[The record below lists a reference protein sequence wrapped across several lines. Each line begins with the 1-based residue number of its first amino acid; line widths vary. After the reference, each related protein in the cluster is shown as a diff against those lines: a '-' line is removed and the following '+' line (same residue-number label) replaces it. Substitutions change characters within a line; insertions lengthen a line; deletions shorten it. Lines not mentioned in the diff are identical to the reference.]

1 METKNKNTL
10 KHLAI
15 LLFCPP
21 CLSMTLLAIAIGA
34 PLDVILWMASG
45 PLLIMGVAAF
55 VVILDRHA
63 IWGLT
68 REQPKTNV
76 WRRATNVWRR
86 LTSPARGGKAIKPRI
101 PPVFARA
108 TARSRP
114 SSDTRGCEL
123 RNLQR
128 LVPTGY
134 PSVCPQYFARFR
146 SRLAN
151 YQMFPL

>member
-1 METKNKNTL
+1 MEKKNKNTL

-63 IWGLT
+63 IWGLA

-76 WRRATNVWRR
+76 WCRATNVWRR
-86 LTSPARGGKAIKPRI
+86 LTSPSSVEQDVPKLAGPLLEKRFNFPRI
-101 PPVFARA
+101 RPVFRYQRA
-108 TARSRP
+108 A
-114 SSDTRGCEL
+114 
-123 RNLQR
+123 
-128 LVPTGY
+128 
-134 PSVCPQYFARFR
+134 
-146 SRLAN
+146 
-151 YQMFPL
+151 

>member
-1 METKNKNTL
+1 MEKKNKNTL

-63 IWGLT
+63 IWGLA

-76 WRRATNVWRR
+76 WCRATNVWRR
-86 LTSPARGGKAIKPRI
+86 LTSPLFLPPAVVLSNTGRAKTGKPLLEKRFNFPRI
-101 PPVFARA
+101 RPVFRYQRA
-108 TARSRP
+108 A
-114 SSDTRGCEL
+114 
-123 RNLQR
+123 
-128 LVPTGY
+128 
-134 PSVCPQYFARFR
+134 
-146 SRLAN
+146 
-151 YQMFPL
+151 

>member
-1 METKNKNTL
+1 MEKKNKNPL

-86 LTSPARGGKAIKPRI
+86 LTSPARGAKRLSREFRRFSPG
-101 PPVFARA
+101 PVAVMVDS
-108 TARSRP
+108 TLLP
-114 SSDTRGCEL
+114 L
-123 RNLQR
+123 RML
-128 LVPTGY
+128 
-134 PSVCPQYFARFR
+134 
-146 SRLAN
+146 
-151 YQMFPL
+151 